1 MTPLWCP
8 ILPGELFW
16 SALARQ
22 VALFGI
28 NAPVTQHLQLV
39 GNKRSL
45 GSPLFP
51 RQIDLLAKRLQL
63 PQTPHEI
70 IERHTMLPLYAS
82 FLRPTKVQRAAENMR
97 GNGHAEFSL
106 GLAPMED
113 YPSFLKVCP
122 ECIEEDLARHG
133 WELWRIAHQAP
144 GSLLCNEHG
153 CALEVTTASARV
165 GTQIAH
171 FVTAGEASRP
181 TAPRLP
187 SACVA
192 DARWLAEAIVTLLQ
206 TWQTAPEPERL
217 TALYRQTLLERD
229 LLTKFDRLRLT
240 ELVEQFSRRFSQ
252 LLPLVG
258 CRSPDPAA
266 RDNWLA
272 RLVRYPNCEQ
282 SPLKHLLL
290 LRFLGMEVATAFTEA
305 AHMHPLQRTSSKPI
319 RGMRFSTRITRR
331 KVADKCKQWLA
342 LRASHQSG
350 SLRERNDAL
359 YCWLWRNARPWLR
372 IHARRSHR

>member
-8 ILPGELFW
+8 ILSGELFW

-28 NAPVTQHLQLV
+28 SAPVTQHLQLV

-51 RQIDLLAKRLQL
+51 RQINLLVERLQL
-63 PQTPHEI
+63 SLTSREI
-70 IERHTMLPLYAS
+70 IEGHTMLPLYAS
-82 FLRPTKVQRAAENMR
+82 FLRPTKVQRAEKNMR

-113 YPSFLKVCP
+113 YPTFLKVCP

-133 WELWRIAHQAP
+133 WQLWRSAHQAP
-144 GSLLCNEHG
+144 GSLLCSVHG
-153 CALEVTTASARV
+153 CALKITTASARV

-171 FVTAGEASRP
+171 FVSAEEASHAA
-181 TAPRLP
+181 TPRLP
-187 SACVA
+187 SSCAA
-192 DARWLAEAIVTLLQ
+192 DAKWLAEAISTLLQ
-206 TWQTAPEPERL
+206 TRPNAPEPERL
-217 TALYRQTLLERD
+217 TALYRQRLLGRD
-229 LLTKFDRLRLT
+229 LMTKFDRLRLT

-258 CRSPDPAA
+258 CRPPDPAA

-290 LRFLGMEVATAFTEA
+290 LRFLGMDVATAFTEA
-305 AHMHPLQRTSSKPI
+305 AHMHPLQRASSTPI
-319 RGMRFSTRITRR
+319 LNIRFSPRITRR

-342 LRASHQSG
+342 LRASDPSG
-350 SLRERNDAL
+350 ALREKNDAL

-372 IHARRSHR
+372 LHARRSHR